1 MGINLKRRIKEIIQI
16 IEESN
21 INEVE
26 VSTWW
31 GRKIRVVKHVA
42 GSGSS
47 SPQVPHPSEGSAP
60 AEGINPQE
68 SGNQQA
74 LEPPKEP
81 SNHHA
86 VRAPIVG
93 TFYRSPSPE
102 SQDYIN
108 VGDTVTKGQ
117 IICIIEAMKIMNEIE
132 SDLNGTVVEIL
143 VDNASP
149 VEFNQAL
156 VVVDPS

>member
-1 MGINLKRRIKEIIQI
+1 MGIMLKRRIKEIIQI
-16 IEESN
+16 IEESSV
-21 INEVE
+21 NEVE

-31 GRKIRVVKHVA
+31 GRKIRVVKQAA

-47 SPQVPHPSEGSAP
+47 YSRGPIPSEGDVP
-60 AEGINPQE
+60 AEGANRQE
-68 SGNQQA
+68 SGDQPA
-74 LEPPKEP
+74 LESPQEP
-81 SNHHA
+81 SNHHD

-102 SQDYIN
+102 SPVYIN

-132 SDLNGTVVEIL
+132 SDMNGTVVDIL
-143 VDNASP
+143 VEDASP